1 MVWPKA
7 WRALMS
13 LAFIPL
19 YVNNLGT
26 DAMSLA
32 GLFALL
38 QAWLAVVDLVIRSAL
53 WDNAAEIGNRLQS
66 GGGNAVDTQPAVDRN
81 KPAPAG
87 VSGKPTG
94 QMPEYA
100 QHIFR
105 TKTMWC
111 IA

>member
-1 MVWPKA
+1 MKSGFSGFIT
-7 WRALMS
+7 R
-13 LAFIPL
+13 IPL
-19 YVNNLGT
+19 R
-26 DAMSLA
+26 
-32 GLFALL
+32 F
-38 QAWLAVVDLVIRSAL
+38 IRATL
-53 WDNAAEIGNRLQS
+53 
-66 GGGNAVDTQPAVDRN
+66 AVDTQPAVGRN